1 MADLKR
7 WFKVWTSL
15 LVDMDNLSDDLVGKW
30 TRLGCR
36 IALVGNAGSVQFDNW
51 EHLARFFRV
60 TVPEAQV
67 VLIALPSLVISGGE
81 NHDDTITVTMKKWHT
96 YQEDSTAKERMRT
109 LRAKRRGDK
118 KRREVTAVEPG
129 DFVVPVTATTRNGPT
144 TPAATRGDYLSA
156 VDRLQAKIA
165 AQHGDP
171 P

>member
-36 IALVGNAGSVQFDNW
+36 IALVGNAGTVQFDNW
-51 EHLARFFRV
+51 DHLARFFRV
-60 TVPEAQV
+60 TVEDAAQV
-67 VLIALPSLVISGGE
+67 LLQLPGLSIDGGE
-81 NHDDTITVTMKKWHT
+81 KRDAAISVTMKKWHT

-118 KRREVTAVEPG
+118 KRKEVTAVEPG
-129 DFVVPVTATTRNGPT
+129 DFVVPVTTRNGPT
-144 TPAATRGDYLSA
+144 IPEPTRGEYLT
-156 VDRLQAKIA
+156 VVERLQAKVA
-165 AQHGDP
+165 AQRETP